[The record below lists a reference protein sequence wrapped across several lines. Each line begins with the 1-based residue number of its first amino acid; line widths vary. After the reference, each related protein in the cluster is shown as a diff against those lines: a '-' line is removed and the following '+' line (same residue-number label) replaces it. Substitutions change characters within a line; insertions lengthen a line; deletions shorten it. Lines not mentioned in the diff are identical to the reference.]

1 MPWHIAPWA
10 DEIGG
15 DQPLA
20 QRICNE
26 PIVLFREGTS
36 RAGALADRCCHRA
49 APHVIPTGHP
59 HEISKGQPIG
69 FAEIIDQAIPSLSC
83 ALTIGRATDI

>member
-59 HEISKGQPIG
+59 HEISKGQPHRFRG
-69 FAEIIDQAIPSLSC
+69 NHRSGHSVPELCLDHW
-83 ALTIGRATDI
+83 